1 MVKKSVCL
9 LFKGKRMVNRSHS
22 RPPADTCITIRAD
35 GGGSPDASRKIPLP
49 APIVRWRA
57 ILAALVFTGCTAWS
71 AGCGTRILGDS
82 AGLFTVP
89 LEVEGIPAGSAIL
102 DTGGAYELL
111 LRRDFGLPVVGEVEI
126 LTFAGRERVRLT
138 SGFNYSA
145 GGIKTVSDG
154 AIVGLSIC
162 DCNGL
167 GFKFFRKTG
176 VVLGLDFPSA
186 AAAFFLS
193 LPESGVVLPFEPP
206 PPQLERFDSAFI
218 KVRVRF
224 GERDVAALGL
234 LDTGAAATLL
244 RRDVLGIS
252 ALPPGNRVTVVVA
265 QERLGAASVQ
275 VATYESQELPDLI
288 IGTDLMRAWGD
299 RWYFAFADSGG
310 EVVVLPGEGQVDGDA
325 AVLAATRRL
334 ETGRFPPTISPHA
347 EWTIRDKP
355 VGWRTDRLRPET
367 P

>member
-1 MVKKSVCL
+1 MARINVDPPL
-9 LFKGKRMVNRSHS
+9 EGERIMIR
-22 RPPADTCITIRAD
+22 RPLRPLADTCVIARAD
-35 GGGSPDASRKIPLP
+35 ASVSTDNRGMFQRS
-49 APIVRWRA
+49 APSARLRA
-57 ILAALVFTGCTAWS
+57 VLAAFMFIGSMVWA
-71 AGCGTRILGDS
+71 AGCGSRIVGDS
-82 AGLFTVP
+82 GRLFTVP
-89 LEVEGIPAGSAIL
+89 LEVEGIPAGLAIL

-111 LRRDFGLPVVGEVEI
+111 LRRDFGLPVIGEVEI
-126 LTFAGRERVRLT
+126 LTFAGRERVQLT

-193 LPESGVVLPFEPP
+193 VPESGVVLPFESP
-206 PPQLERFDSAFI
+206 PPQLERFDSAFVN
-218 KVRVRF
+218 VRVRF

-234 LDTGAAATLL
+234 LDTGAAATLI

-252 ALPPGNRVTVVVA
+252 NLSAENRVSVVVA
-265 QERLGAASVQ
+265 QERLGAASAQ
-275 VATYESQELPDLI
+275 ATTFESQELPDLI
-288 IGTDLMRAWGD
+288 IGIDLMRAWGD

-310 EVVVLPGEGQVDGDA
+310 EVVVLPRDDQVDSSTADLPA
-325 AVLAATRRL
+325 ARR
-334 ETGRFPPTISPHA
+334 
-347 EWTIRDKP
+347 
-355 VGWRTDRLRPET
+355 
-367 P
+367 